1 MRIDKWLWAARFYK
15 TRSLA
20 TQAIEAGQVRLNAE
34 RCKPAK
40 DVRVGDEI
48 LVRSGGLEWQII
60 VQALSEKR
68 GSATVAKL
76 LYEETESSR
85 RRREEQIS
93 LRRLTSEPAR
103 EIKGRPTKR
112 DRRALTRFQQEE

>member
-20 TQAIEAGQVRLNAE
+20 AQAVDSGKISLNGE

-40 DVRVGDEI
+40 EIRVDDELNI
-48 LVRSGGLEWQII
+48 RIGEVEWQIK
-60 VQALSEKR
+60 VRELSEKR
-68 GSATVAKL
+68 GPAIVAQTLYVESVESRAQRDEQSALRKL
-76 LYEETESSR
+76 TK
-85 RRREEQIS
+85 
-93 LRRLTSEPAR
+93 EPAR

-112 DRRALTRFQQEE
+112 DRRALSRCQGSE